1 MDNDFIFYLEKI
13 FNLNLSQDIIFIK
26 DSKFNY
32 IYANKPFLDLFNITL
47 ENILGKSDSFFMNDS
62 IAYSLCRESDLKAL
76 KEGYIMASET
86 VYNKTY
92 EVLKFK
98 ININQYKFGIFC
110 WAKG

>member
-1 MDNDFIFYLEKI
+1 MDNTFISCLEKI
-13 FNLNLSQDIIFIK
+13 FNLNLNQDIIFIK

-47 ENILGKSDSFFMNDS
+47 EDILGKNDSFFMNDY

-76 KEGYIMASET
+76 KEGYIMTSET
-86 VYNKTY
+86 IYCKTY

-98 ININQYKFGIFC
+98 ININQNELGILS